1 MDPSTGASGPN
12 SSSTASP
19 GTGPISLTSNS
30 IPINSSNA
38 INNSPPQSGSAPH
51 VSGAHSISAAQPHS
65 ILPKMDRSEMRKA
78 KAVSDAIDKALR
90 ADRERLQKERSAKL
104 LILGPSETGK
114 TTVLKQLKLLYGRK
128 GLDVERQ
135 TYRRVVHLNAMK
147 AIQALSYGL
156 QKCNIP
162 LEKSENIVHLET
174 VMRLETTLK
183 RYSITSIGFT
193 NPAIPR
199 KITDAKA
206 ETDMF
211 LDMVPAIKALWADDG
226 IQECYRVGSNI
237 NLQDSAQYFLDSV
250 DRIAEPNYVPSDDD
264 ILQARVRTLA
274 VSEHY
279 FNIDSVLYKIYDVG
293 GQKSLRKYWAPYFDD
308 VDGIIFMAALS
319 SFDQCCEEDE
329 RMNRMK
335 ECVVLFNS
343 VANHKLFADT
353 AFILFMNK
361 IDVFQRKLDS
371 GSLVKTHFSEYDGP
385 NDYATASAFLHSRFL
400 QQCKDTAKQIYT
412 HFTHATDTNQMRVIV
427 VAVNSIV
434 QRMNLRSSGLL

>member
-1 MDPSTGASGPN
+1 MDSSAGPHGASGPN
-12 SSSTASP
+12 SSSLP
-19 GTGPISLTSNS
+19 GNGGPISLSS
-30 IPINSSNA
+30 SLPINSSSALNS
-38 INNSPPQSGSAPH
+38 SPPHSGSSGLTP
-51 VSGAHSISAAQPHS
+51 GAHAIAAAQP
-65 ILPKMDRSEMRKA
+65 LAAQPKVDRSELRKA
-78 KAVSDAIDKALR
+78 KAISEAIDKALR
-90 ADRERLQKERSAKL
+90 ADKERLQKERSAKL

-162 LEKSENIVHLET
+162 LEKPENIVHLET

-211 LDMVPAIKALWADDG
+211 LDMVPAIKALWADTG
-226 IQECYRVGSNI
+226 IQECYRVGTNI

-250 DRIAEPNYVPSDDD
+250 DRISEPDYVPTDDD

-343 VANHKLFADT
+343 IANHKLFADT

-361 IDVFQRKLDS
+361 IDVFQRKLDA
-371 GSLVKTHFSEYDGP
+371 GSLVKSHFSEYDGP

-412 HFTHATDTNQMRVIV
+412 HFTHATMQNTK
-427 VAVNSIV
+427 
-434 QRMNLRSSGLL
+434 